1 MKLLCLHTE
10 FDAKSRFSP
19 FRFDCV
25 CVFMEARRAKQ
36 IDMDR
41 GSDYL
46 HPKAYPLEFFFNSS
60 TTINDYLLPPVD
72 FSFEISHSIKK

>member
-1 MKLLCLHTE
+1 
-10 FDAKSRFSP
+10 
-19 FRFDCV
+19 
-25 CVFMEARRAKQ
+25 
-36 IDMDR
+36 MDR

-72 FSFEISHSIKK
+72 FSFEISHSIKKYIIVLGVFISYLSIVRCPLFPCF